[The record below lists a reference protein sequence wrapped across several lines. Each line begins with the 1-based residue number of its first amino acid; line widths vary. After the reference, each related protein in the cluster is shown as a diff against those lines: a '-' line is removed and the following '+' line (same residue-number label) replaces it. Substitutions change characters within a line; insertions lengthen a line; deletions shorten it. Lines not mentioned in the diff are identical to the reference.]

1 MDKSANNSAMDIAGN
16 AMDVINKLKDKYIV
30 TILTIM
36 IVGIL
41 ISLVYFYYG
50 VFNLENTTCK
60 TYDEMYTMIN
70 PNIRSITESDN
81 FKYMFRDYY
90 IKTAANCC
98 NTGNVKNGVVSTCAL
113 RNVIKDGVRGLDFEV
128 YSIDNRPIVASS
140 TLDKYTVKELYN
152 KLDFEDVMGVINNY
166 AFSRGSCPNP
176 EDPIIIHI
184 RFMSKNHTMYENF
197 AALLK
202 QHEKRLLPAKYQY
215 ENGRE
220 NFGEIPLLQLRQKI
234 VIIVCNTNKTYMDVK
249 PFFKYVNMS
258 SGSIF
263 MRYYTNDQVRN
274 IPSLEELIKYNKK
287 NMTIVVP
294 DRQNDPSNPGSV
306 STRKMG
312 VQLTAMQY
320 NNNDT
325 SLQEMRDFFNRQ
337 NTAFVLKPEKLRFVQ
352 QYIPGPKK
360 QDPKLSFA
368 TRTATAQGIKFN
380 I

>member
-1 MDKSANNSAMDIAGN
+1 MDKSNSNGSGDMAGN
-16 AMDVINKLKDKYIV
+16 AMDFINKLKDKYIV

-36 IVGIL
+36 IIGIL
-41 ISLVYFYYG
+41 IALVFFYYG

-60 TYDEMYTMIN
+60 TYDEMYTVIN
-70 PNIRSITESDN
+70 PHIRSITEAEN

-128 YSIDNRPIVASS
+128 YSMDDRPVVASS

-152 KLDFEDVMGVINNY
+152 KVDFEDVMGVIVNY

-184 RFMSKNHTMYENF
+184 RFMSQNQSMYETLASIF
-197 AALLK
+197 K
-202 QHEKRLLPAKYQY
+202 QHEKRLLPSKYQY

-220 NFGEIPLLQLRQKI
+220 NFGEIPLLQLRKKI
-234 VIIVCNTNKTYMDVK
+234 VVVVCNTNKTYLDVK
-249 PFFKYVNMS
+249 PFYKYVNMT
-258 SGSIF
+258 SGSMF

-274 IPSLEELIKYNKK
+274 IPSLEELIKYDKK
-287 NMTIVVP
+287 NMSIVVP
-294 DRQNDPSNPGSV
+294 DRRSDPPNPGSV
-306 STRKMG
+306 ATRKMG

-320 NNNDT
+320 FMNDT
-325 SLQEMRDFFNRQ
+325 SLQEMREFFNRQ
-337 NTAFVLKPEKLRFVQ
+337 NTAFVLKPENLRFVQ
-352 QYIPGPKK
+352 KYIPAPKK
-360 QDPKLSFA
+360 QNPKLSFA
-368 TRTATAQGIKFN
+368 TKTGSAQGIKFN

>member
-1 MDKSANNSAMDIAGN
+1 MDKSNSNGSGDMAGN
-16 AMDVINKLKDKYIV
+16 AMDFINKLKDKYIV

-36 IVGIL
+36 IIGIL
-41 ISLVYFYYG
+41 IALVFFYYG

-60 TYDEMYTMIN
+60 TYDEMYTVIN
-70 PNIRSITESDN
+70 PHIRSITEAEN

-128 YSIDNRPIVASS
+128 YSMDDRPVVASS

-152 KLDFEDVMGVINNY
+152 KVDFEDVMGVIVNY

-176 EDPIIIHI
+176 EDPIIIHL
-184 RFMSKNHTMYENF
+184 RFMSQNQSMYENF
-197 AALLK
+197 AAIFK
-202 QHEKRLLPAKYQY
+202 QHEKRLLPSKYQY

-220 NFGEIPLLQLRQKI
+220 NFGEIPLLQLRKKI
-234 VIIVCNTNKTYMDVK
+234 VVVVCNTNKTYLDVK
-249 PFFKYVNMS
+249 PFYKYVNMT
-258 SGSIF
+258 SGSMF

-274 IPSLEELIKYNKK
+274 IPSLEELIKYDKK
-287 NMTIVVP
+287 NMSIVVP
-294 DRQNDPSNPGSV
+294 DRRSDPPNPGSV
-306 STRKMG
+306 ATRKMG

-320 NNNDT
+320 FMNDT
-325 SLQEMRDFFNRQ
+325 SLQEMREFFNRQ
-337 NTAFVLKPEKLRFVQ
+337 NTAFVLKPENLRFVQ
-352 QYIPGPKK
+352 KYIPAPKK
-360 QDPKLSFA
+360 QNPKLSFA
-368 TRTATAQGIKFN
+368 TKTGSAQGIKFN